1 MSRFSPGDRVIARH
15 VDSPATGVV
24 LEARDGEVY
33 LVEWQTD
40 YLTELVAADEITAES
55 ED

>member
-1 MSRFSPGDRVIARH
+1 MSRFHPGDRVVARH

-40 YLTELVAADEITAES
+40 YLTELVAVDEIAAEG
-55 ED
+55 EE